1 MRELNKGDLTRLSYI
16 ACFCRWF
23 VKPSKN
29 SHSNARWYLGG
40 QKDGVRNFK
49 HFVSSNDLSLNIIQI
64 FAKSP
69 KHVSCLK
76 HVLLKKKQ
84 NWRKMQLLVS
94 HLILHKHPA
103 GCFPNVDFIH
113 GIVGESLK
121 GRLMTIGN
129 GGNDN
134 IYPGGGC
141 RDSGLFPCWQWG

>member
-16 ACFCRWF
+16 SCFCRWF

-49 HFVSSNDLSLNIIQI
+49 HFVSSNYFSLNIIQI

-69 KHVSCLK
+69 KHVACLK
-76 HVLLKKKQ
+76 HIFEVKT
-84 NWRKMQLLVS
+84 QLLVS
-94 HLILHKHPA
+94 HLIIHKHPT

-113 GIVGESLK
+113 GIVGESL
-121 GRLMTIGN
+121 N
-129 GGNDN
+129 GG
-134 IYPGGGC
+134 
-141 RDSGLFPCWQWG
+141 RDDWQWWQ